1 MSEELKKPAK
11 KDPPHVV
18 GGGSHGVYDVANPIV
33 VDESEGHH
41 SGRKVPSATPHRE
54 LDKG

>member
-41 SGRKVPSATPHRE
+41 SGRKVPAATPHKE
-54 LDKG
+54 LDK